1 MRRHRLGMIC
11 IIVVL
16 TLIFVGCP
24 KPKETA
30 TTDTSGTAVSD
41 TSMTVPPPVP
51 VQKVEATPEAVK
63 EAQDLAQKLADR
75 DRRMH
80 QILSF
85 EEFKGTVY
93 KEPFEGGKWIVN
105 GDVAIGDEKQLMEF
119 YEQNVKPPQPVS
131 AQFVINQIGG

>member
-85 EEFKGTVY
+85 LADKSKEGRSDKYTSQEVSEHGSKTELFGNRYHYYSRSQVY
-93 KEPFEGGKWIVN
+93 HG
-105 GDVAIGDEKQLMEF
+105 L
-119 YEQNVKPPQPVS
+119 EQKI
-131 AQFVINQIGG
+131 FLIHI